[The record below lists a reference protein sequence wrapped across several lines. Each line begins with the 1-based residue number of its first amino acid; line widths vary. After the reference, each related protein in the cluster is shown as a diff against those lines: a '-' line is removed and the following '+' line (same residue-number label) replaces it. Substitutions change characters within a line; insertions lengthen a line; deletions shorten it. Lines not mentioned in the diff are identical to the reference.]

1 MYPNMESKV
10 NAQLA
15 KTGTFFQSYIRRGL
29 ANLDAEANATSSGGS
44 AASSISGLSGFT
56 GSSASP
62 TVRAREIVDAA
73 ARKRESVV
81 SLASSDSSGVT
92 DPSESYKDRLARLQQ
107 MFGYKSVGTLLQR
120 VVFANVCANIL
131 AIRTEHILTMLSRF
145 CSHCF
150 CRSQR
155 HRRQ

>member
-29 ANLDAEANATSSGGS
+29 ANLEAEANAASSGGS
-44 AASSISGLSGFT
+44 ATSSISGLSGFT

-73 ARKRESVV
+73 VRKRESVM
-81 SLASSDSSGVT
+81 STAGAESSGVA

-107 MFGYKSVGTLLQR
+107 MFGYKSVRNSSNWDILLDLDR
-120 VVFANVCANIL
+120 NELF
-131 AIRTEHILTMLSRF
+131 
-145 CSHCF
+145 SHAF
-150 CRSQR
+150 SALIVLFS
-155 HRRQ
+155 